1 LELVVPAPGALVEV
15 EADVDDA
22 VLDDDGAAGV
32 SVASSL
38 FDPASS
44 LEPPS
49 VPAFELPGVTVAR
62 RSFLAQ
68 PEPL

>member
-1 LELVVPAPGALVEV
+1 LELVVPVPGALVEV

-22 VLDDDGAAGV
+22 VVDDDGAAGV
-32 SVASSL
+32 SVASPV

-44 LEPPS
+44 PDAPS
-49 VPAFELPGVTVAR
+49 ASDLELPGVTVAR